1 MRKKLLIVFG
11 LLVLLIIVLVLVVAA
26 IYPDWLWFDNLDF
39 FSVFW
44 TMLLSKIGFGLAVW
58 LAFLLILFGNLYA
71 ARRLNPGHG
80 PSMSPSAEG
89 GILSQLG
96 LSGKASSA
104 FLIGLILLVSFIIA
118 SKDADQCIQ

>member
-80 PSMSPSAEG
+80 PSITSAPSETRRAPRWR
-89 GILSQLG
+89 SVRQP
-96 LSGKASSA
+96 SRTRR
-104 FLIGLILLVSFIIA
+104 
-118 SKDADQCIQ
+118 